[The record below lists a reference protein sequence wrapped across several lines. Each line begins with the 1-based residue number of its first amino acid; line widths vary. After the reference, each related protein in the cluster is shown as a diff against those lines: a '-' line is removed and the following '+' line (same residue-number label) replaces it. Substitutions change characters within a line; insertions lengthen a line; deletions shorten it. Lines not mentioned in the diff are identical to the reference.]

1 MVSTALPAD
10 PPAHSLRGVLRIPA
24 FRRLWIAL
32 SLSSLGDWLG
42 LLAITELAAELAA
55 RGADPFAAV
64 NFAVGGVFIVRLLP
78 AVLIGP
84 VAGAFADRF
93 DRRRTMV
100 VADLVR
106 CALFVSI
113 PLVRELWWL
122 FVATLLIEVAAQFW
136 SPAKEATVPNL
147 VPRERLEQANQL
159 TLVTTY
165 GSAPLA
171 AALFSGLALASSV
184 LGVGFVFFRANQV
197 DLAVYANALTFLVA
211 ALTVWS
217 LSEIPP
223 GPAVDRSRDDSV
235 GSSQRP
241 ASMWRT
247 ITSGWAFIGS
257 TPVVRGL
264 VVGMLGAF
272 AAGGAVVGLARSYV
286 RDLGGGVPGYGLLF
300 GTVFV
305 GLASGMFFG
314 PRLLAGLS
322 RRRLF
327 AMSIT
332 AAGVLL
338 CMLALVPDMVLA
350 TLVTLALGTVTGVA
364 WVTGYT
370 LLGLE
375 VDDALRGRTF
385 AFVQSMV
392 RIVLVTVLA
401 AAPLLAALFGQPL
414 SLQVTESVRLDYS
427 GVSMTFLIAGL
438 LAALLGLTSFRQI
451 DDRPGMPLWSDVYA
465 AWRGRPPAPTGLTSP
480 GFFLAFEGGD
490 GAGKSTQVQLAGRWL
505 ESVGHR
511 VLLTREPGATTL
523 GSRLREVLL
532 DPHGEIS
539 PRAEAMLYA
548 ADRAHHVHTVV
559 RPALESGHVVVTD
572 RYVDSS
578 VAYQGAG
585 RALPAEEIL
594 RLSAWATGGLTPDLT
609 VVLDVPPEVALRRST
624 HPADRLEAEPVEFHD
639 RVRREFLRLV
649 AAAPGRYLV
658 VDATVE
664 PDQVAAVIQQRL
676 TEVLPAVPAVFAEA
690 EPAAPRQRS
699 APDGPVDRS
708 AAPDL
713 PRPRG

>member
-1 MVSTALPAD
+1 VSTALPAGA
-10 PPAHSLRGVLRIPA
+10 PAHSLRGVLRIPA

-42 LLAITELAAELAA
+42 LLAITELAGNLAA
-55 RGADPFAAV
+55 GSSGGFAAV

-84 VAGAFADRF
+84 VAGAFADRV

-106 CALFVSI
+106 FALFISI

-147 VPRERLEQANQL
+147 VPRDRLEQANQL

-165 GSAPLA
+165 GSAPIA
-171 AALFSGLALASSV
+171 AALFSGLALTSSV
-184 LGVGFVFFRANQV
+184 LGVGFDFFRDNQV
-197 DLAVYANALTFLVA
+197 DLALYANGLTFLVA
-211 ALTVWS
+211 ALTVWR
-217 LSEIPP
+217 LTEIPP
-223 GPAVDRSRDDSV
+223 GPAIARSADHPT
-235 GSSQRP
+235 GSRP
-241 ASMWRT
+241 PSIWRA
-247 ITSGWAFIGS
+247 IASGWAFIGS

-272 AAGGAVVGLARSYV
+272 AAGGAVIGLARSYV

-305 GLASGMFFG
+305 GLAGGMFFG

-327 AMSIT
+327 ALAIT

-338 CMLALVPDMVLA
+338 CLLSLVPDMVLA
-350 TLVTLALGTVTGVA
+350 TLVTLGLGTVTGVA

-392 RIVLVTVLA
+392 RVVLVSVLA

-414 SLQVTESVRLDYS
+414 SVQVTDAVRVDYS
-427 GVSMTFLIAGL
+427 GVSITFLIAGL
-438 LAALLGLTSFRQI
+438 LAALLGVTSFRQM
-451 DDRPGMPLWSDVYA
+451 DDRPGVPLWRDLYA
-465 AWRGRPPAPTGLTSP
+465 AWRGQPAIPTEPTAAGV
-480 GFFLAFEGGD
+480 FVAFEGGD
-490 GAGKSTQVQLAGRWL
+490 GAGKSTQVQLVGQWL
-505 ESVGHR
+505 QGLGHE
-511 VLLTREPGATTL
+511 VVLTREPGSTTL
-523 GSRLREVLL
+523 GRRLREVLL
-532 DPHGEIS
+532 DPQGEIS
-539 PRAEAMLYA
+539 PRAEALLYA
-548 ADRAHHVHTVV
+548 ADRAHHVNTVV
-559 RPALESGHVVVTD
+559 RPALAAGAVVVTD

-585 RALPAEEIL
+585 RALPAEDVV
-594 RLSAWATGGLTPDLT
+594 RLSAWATDGLTPDLT
-609 VVLDVPPEVALRRST
+609 IVLDLPPTVALRRSAG
-624 HPADRLEAEPVEFHD
+624 PADRLEAEPVDFHD
-639 RVRREFLRLV
+639 RVRREFLRLA
-649 AAAPGRYLV
+649 AAAPARYLV
-658 VDATVE
+658 VDATLGA
-664 PDQVAAVIQQRL
+664 DQVAAVVRQRL
-676 TEVLPAVPAVFAEA
+676 AELLPERPAETSVA
-690 EPAAPRQRS
+690 EPSMAEPS
-699 APDGPVDRS
+699 E
-708 AAPDL
+708 APDL
-713 PRPRG
+713 PQARG

>member
-1 MVSTALPAD
+1 MPGGSPAQ
-10 PPAHSLRGVLRIPA
+10 SLRGVLRIPT

-55 RGADPFAAV
+55 GSSGSFAAI

-84 VAGAFADRF
+84 VAGACADRF

-100 VADLVR
+100 VADLLR
-106 CALFVSI
+106 FALFVSI

-165 GSAPLA
+165 GSAPVA

-184 LGVGFVFFRANQV
+184 LGVGLDFFRVHQV

-211 ALTVWS
+211 ALTVWR
-217 LSEIPP
+217 LREIPA
-223 GPAVDRSRDDSV
+223 GPAVDRLPDEIE
-235 GSSQRP
+235 RP
-241 ASMWRT
+241 QSMRHA

-314 PRLLAGLS
+314 PRLLSGFS

-327 AMSIT
+327 ALAIT
-332 AAGVLL
+332 AGGVLL
-338 CMLALVPDMVLA
+338 CLLSLVPDMVLA
-350 TLVTLALGTVTGVA
+350 ALVTLGLGTVTGVA

-392 RIVLVTVLA
+392 RVVLVSVLA
-401 AAPLLAALFGQPL
+401 AAPLFAALFGQPL
-414 SLQVTESVRLDYS
+414 SVQVTEGVRVEYS
-427 GVSMTFLIAGL
+427 GVSITFLIAGL
-438 LAALLGLTSFRQI
+438 LAALLGITSFRQM
-451 DDRPGMPLWSDVYA
+451 DDRPGVALWRDLFTDR
-465 AWRGRPPAPTGLTSP
+465 RGRPPIRIRPASP
-480 GFFLAFEGGD
+480 GSSGFFLAFEGGD
-490 GAGKSTQVQLAGRWL
+490 GAGKSTQARLARAWL
-505 ESVGHR
+505 QELGYR
-511 VLLTREPGATTL
+511 VVLTREPGATPL
-523 GSRLREVLL
+523 GRRLREVLL
-532 DPHGEIS
+532 DPSGQVS
-539 PRAEAMLYA
+539 PRAEALLYA

-559 RPALESGHVVVTD
+559 RPALEAGAVVVTD

-585 RALPAEEIL
+585 RALPTEDVVAASI
-594 RLSAWATGGLTPDLT
+594 WATGGLTPDLT
-609 VVLDVPPEVALRRST
+609 VVLDLPPAVALRRSAG
-624 HPADRLEAEPVEFHD
+624 PGDRIEAEPMEFHD
-639 RVRREFLRLV
+639 RVRREFLRL
-649 AAAPGRYLV
+649 AAAEPRRYLV
-658 VDATVE
+658 VDATLAPE
-664 PDQVAAVIQQRL
+664 EVAAAVRQRL
-676 TEVLPAVPAVFAEA
+676 AQVLPAPSPAA
-690 EPAAPRQRS
+690 EPADPPVRQPR
-699 APDGPVDRS
+699 
-708 AAPDL
+708 
-713 PRPRG
+713 

>member
-1 MVSTALPAD
+1 MPAGV
-10 PPAHSLRGVLRIPA
+10 PANSLRAVLGISA
-24 FRRLWIAL
+24 FRRLWVAL

-55 RGADPFAAV
+55 GSSGNFAAV
-64 NFAVGGVFIVRLLP
+64 NFAVGGVFIVRLFP

-100 VADLVR
+100 VADLLR
-106 CALFVSI
+106 FALFVSI

-159 TLVTTY
+159 TLVSTY
-165 GSAPLA
+165 GSAPIA

-184 LGVGFVFFRANQV
+184 LGVGFDFFRDNQV
-197 DLAVYANALTFLVA
+197 YLALYANALTFLVA
-211 ALTVWS
+211 ALTVWR
-217 LSEIPP
+217 LREIPA
-223 GPAVDRSRDDSV
+223 GPAVDRTRDDPE
-235 GSSQRP
+235 RP
-241 ASMWRT
+241 QSMWRA
-247 ITSGWAFIGS
+247 ITSGWSFIGS

-327 AMSIT
+327 ALSIS
-332 AAGVLL
+332 AAGCLL
-338 CMLALVPDMVLA
+338 CLLSLVPDMVLA
-350 TLVTLALGTVTGVA
+350 TLVTLGLGIVTGVA

-375 VDDALRGRTF
+375 VDDAMRGRTF

-392 RIVLVTVLA
+392 RVVLVTMLA
-401 AAPLLAALFGQPL
+401 AAPLLAALFGEPI
-414 SLQVTESVRLDYS
+414 SLQVTDGVRVDYS
-427 GVSMTFLIAGL
+427 GVSITFLIAGL
-438 LAALLGLTSFRQI
+438 LAALLGITSFRQM
-451 DDRPGMPLWSDVYA
+451 DDRPGVPLLHDLYT
-465 AWRGRPPAPTGLTSP
+465 AWRGGPSEPAPTGPASH

-490 GAGKSTQVQLAGRWL
+490 GAGKSTQARLVRTWL
-505 ESVGHR
+505 QELGHR
-511 VLLTREPGATTL
+511 VVLTREPGATPL
-523 GSRLREVLL
+523 GRRLREVLL
-532 DPHGEIS
+532 DPQGQVS
-539 PRAEAMLYA
+539 PRAEALLYA

-559 RPALESGHVVVTD
+559 RPALEAGAVVVTD

-585 RALPAEEIL
+585 RALPTEDVVAASI
-594 RLSAWATGGLTPDLT
+594 WATGGLTPDLT
-609 VVLDVPPEVALRRST
+609 VVLDMPPAVALRRSAG
-624 HPADRLEAEPVEFHD
+624 PADRIEAEPAEFHD
-639 RVRREFLRLV
+639 RVRREFLRL
-649 AAAPGRYLV
+649 AAAEPGRYLV
-658 VDATVE
+658 VDATLAPE
-664 PDQVAAVIQQRL
+664 QVAAAVRQRL
-676 TEVLPAVPAVFAEA
+676 EDLLPPAASPPAPGA
-690 EPAAPRQRS
+690 EPA
-699 APDGPVDRS
+699 DMS
-708 AAPDL
+708 AATDL
-713 PRPRG
+713 TPPR

>member
-1 MVSTALPAD
+1 MSTALPAGA
-10 PPAHSLRGVLRIPA
+10 PANSLRGVLRIPA

-55 RGADPFAAV
+55 GSTGSFAAV

-84 VAGAFADRF
+84 LAGAFADRF

-100 VADLVR
+100 VSDLVR
-106 CALFVSI
+106 FALFVSI

-147 VPRERLEQANQL
+147 VPRERLAQANQL

-165 GSAPLA
+165 GSAPIA

-184 LGVGFVFFRANQV
+184 LGVGFEFFRANQV
-197 DLAVYANALTFLVA
+197 DLALHANGLTFLVA
-211 ALTVWS
+211 ALTVWR
-217 LSEIPP
+217 LREIPA
-223 GPAVDRSRDDSV
+223 GPAVARSADPA
-235 GSSQRP
+235 GERP
-241 ASMWRT
+241 QNIWRT

-272 AAGGAVVGLARSYV
+272 AAGGAVIGLARSYV

-314 PRLLAGLS
+314 PRLLTGLS

-332 AAGVLL
+332 AAGALL
-338 CMLALVPDMVLA
+338 CLLSLVPDMVLA
-350 TLVTLALGTVTGVA
+350 TLVTLGLGTVTGVA

-375 VDDALRGRTF
+375 VHDALRGRTF

-401 AAPLLAALFGQPL
+401 AASLFAALFGRPV
-414 SLQVTESVRLDYS
+414 SLQVTNAVRVDYS
-427 GVSMTFLIAGL
+427 GVSFTFLIAGL
-438 LAALLGLTSFRQI
+438 LAALLGLTSYRQM
-451 DDRPGMPLWSDVYA
+451 DDRPGVPLWRDVLT
-465 AWRGRPPAPTGLTSP
+465 AWRGRLAAPTEPVST

-490 GAGKSTQVQLAGRWL
+490 GSGKSTQVQLAGQWL
-505 ESVGHR
+505 GALGHQ
-511 VLLTREPGATTL
+511 VVLTREPGATTL
-523 GSRLREVLL
+523 GRLLREVLL
-532 DPHGEIS
+532 DPQSEVS

-548 ADRAHHVHTVV
+548 ADRAHHVHTVI
-559 RPALESGHVVVTD
+559 RPALEAGAVVVTD

-585 RALPAEEIL
+585 RALPAEDVEA
-594 RLSAWATGGLTPDLT
+594 LSTWATGGLTPHLT
-609 VVLDVPPEVALRRST
+609 VVLDVPPAVALRRSAG
-624 HPADRLEAEPVEFHD
+624 PADRLEAEPVEFHD
-639 RVRREFLRLV
+639 RVRREFLRLA
-649 AAAPGRYLV
+649 AAAPERYLV
-658 VDATVE
+658 VDATLA
-664 PDQVAAVIQQRL
+664 PDEVAALVRARL
-676 TEVLPAVPAVFAEA
+676 VDVLPARGADA
-690 EPAAPRQRS
+690 EPAGPGPQSEA
-699 APDGPVDRS
+699 GVPVDRS

-713 PRPRG
+713 PQARG

>member
-1 MVSTALPAD
+1 MPAGA
-10 PPAHSLRGVLRIPA
+10 PANSLRGVLRIPA
-24 FRRLWIAL
+24 FRRLWVAL

-55 RGADPFAAV
+55 ASSGSFAAV

-84 VAGAFADRF
+84 VAGACADRF

-100 VADLVR
+100 VADFLR
-106 CALFVSI
+106 FALFVSI

-165 GSAPLA
+165 GSAPVA
-171 AALFSGLALASSV
+171 AALFSGLALTSSV
-184 LGVGFVFFRANQV
+184 LGVGFDFFRANQV
-197 DLAVYANALTFLVA
+197 DLALYANALTFLVA
-211 ALTVWS
+211 ALTVWR
-217 LSEIPP
+217 LREIPP
-223 GPAVDRSRDDSV
+223 GPAVDRTRDDRE
-235 GSSQRP
+235 RP
-241 ASMWRT
+241 QSMWRA
-247 ITSGWAFIGS
+247 ITSGWSFIGS

-314 PRLLAGLS
+314 PRLFARLS

-327 AMSIT
+327 ALSIT
-332 AAGVLL
+332 AAGCLL
-338 CMLALVPDMVLA
+338 CLLSLVPDMVLA
-350 TLVTLALGTVTGVA
+350 TLVTLGLGTVTGVA

-375 VDDALRGRTF
+375 VDDAMRGRTF

-392 RIVLVTVLA
+392 RVVLVTVLA
-401 AAPLLAALFGQPL
+401 AAPLLAAVFGEPI
-414 SLQVTESVRLDYS
+414 SMQVTDGVRVDYS
-427 GVSMTFLIAGL
+427 GVSITFLIAGL
-438 LAALLGLTSFRQI
+438 LAALLGITSFRQM
-451 DDRPGMPLWSDVYA
+451 DDRPGVPLWGDLFT
-465 AWRGRPPAPTGLTSP
+465 AWRGRPPVPTGPASS

-490 GAGKSTQVQLAGRWL
+490 GAGKSTQARLARAWL
-505 ESVGHR
+505 QELGHR
-511 VLLTREPGATTL
+511 VVLTREPGATPL
-523 GSRLREVLL
+523 GRRLREVLL
-532 DPHGEIS
+532 DPQGQVS
-539 PRAEAMLYA
+539 PRAEALLYA

-559 RPALESGHVVVTD
+559 RPALEAGAVVVTD

-585 RALPAEEIL
+585 RALPVEDVVAASI
-594 RLSAWATGGLTPDLT
+594 WATGGLTPDLT
-609 VVLDVPPEVALRRST
+609 VVLDVPPAVALRRSAG
-624 HPADRLEAEPVEFHD
+624 PADRIEGESAEFHD
-639 RVRREFLRLV
+639 RVRREFLRL
-649 AAAPGRYLV
+649 AAAEPGRYLV
-658 VDATVE
+658 VDATLAPE
-664 PDQVAAVIQQRL
+664 RVAAVVRQRL
-676 TEVLPAVPAVFAEA
+676 EDLLPLPAGAAAPDA
-690 EPAAPRQRS
+690 EPADVS
-699 APDGPVDRS
+699 T
-708 AAPDL
+708 APDL
-713 PRPRG
+713 TPPR